1 MKNFK
6 IFLLAAIILFAAT
19 LAILEVDRQGAL
31 MYGEGGAISGTL
43 EDFTRKIQDQKDFDP
58 AYMII

>member
-6 IFLLAAIILFAAT
+6 LFLLAAIILFAAT

-31 MYGEGGAISGTL
+31 MYGEGGTISGALQRFYEKNTGS
-43 EDFTRKIQDQKDFDP
+43 EGF
-58 AYMII
+58 